1 MPIKKTVENEE
12 GTMSIEVLEH
22 NKNIAIGIKNL
33 NNRNEEWIELDVK
46 DAEFLVDQINRTL
59 IEIQKSE

>member
-1 MPIKKTVENEE
+1 MPVVKTIVNEE
-12 GTMSIEVLEH
+12 VTMSIEVLEH

-59 IEIQKSE
+59 IEIQKPE

>member
-1 MPIKKTVENEE
+1 MPVVKTIVNEE

-33 NNRNEEWIELDVK
+33 NNRDEEWIELDVK

-59 IEIQKSE
+59 IEIQKPE

>member
-1 MPIKKTVENEE
+1 MPVVKTIVNEE

-33 NNRNEEWIELDVK
+33 NNRDEEWIELDVK
-46 DAEFLVDQINRTL
+46 DAEFLVEQINRTL
-59 IEIQKSE
+59 IEIQKPE